1 MAKKELSKLKE
12 FVAKDGEEAELLNA
26 TIKKMG
32 IGDKKVVSSLPARKP
47 PAKRAS
53 NTFTLPVK
61 KNTNAPSTETKRK
74 KKLQIS
80 QMAEQ
85 ITDSMMQILNS
96 EEPEAIS
103 EKVQEV
109 YSGLR
114 GRKITKFD
122 MLNIHAVERAKKD
135 NSTYQSILAMAGVRT
150 NDKQDKLFME
160 GEITIRIGD
169 RVLGLP
175 PQQKQE
181 EDKDVI
187 DLVKKDST
195 YDEYSYQYGE
205 SEKS

>member
-1 MAKKELSKLKE
+1 MAKKGLSKLKE

-53 NTFTLPVK
+53 NTLPSK
-61 KNTNAPSTETKRK
+61 KNTNTTSPETKRK

-103 EKVQEV
+103 DKVQEV

-187 DLVKKDST
+187 DLVKKDSA

>member
-1 MAKKELSKLKE
+1 MAKKGLSKLKE

-53 NTFTLPVK
+53 NTLPSK
-61 KNTNAPSTETKRK
+61 KNTNTTSPETKRK

-169 RVLGLP
+169 SRTSREVRGL
-175 PQQKQE
+175 K
-181 EDKDVI
+181 
-187 DLVKKDST
+187 
-195 YDEYSYQYGE
+195 
-205 SEKS
+205 